1 MVTNTVRLDW
11 IKEQIFLLRDHNGAP
26 VVMSQTGGVSGSDL
40 LAMGLI
46 GCTAW
51 DVIGVMR
58 KQRQEVT
65 SFEIIAESEQ
75 DDEPPWRFRRIRVRY
90 KLVGKN
96 LEEDKIE
103 RAIALSEQKYC
114 SVYATLRDAVEI
126 TSEYE
131 CANERIVA
139 RQTHP

>member
-1 MVTNTVRLDW
+1 MVTSTVRLDW
-11 IKEQIFLLRDHNGAP
+11 IKEQIFLLRDRNGSP

-65 SFEIIAESEQ
+65 SFDIIAECDQ
-75 DDEPPWRFRRIRVRY
+75 DDDPPWRYRRIRVRY
-90 KLVGKN
+90 RLVGKN

-103 RAIALSEQKYC
+103 RAIALSESKYC
-114 SVYATLRDAVEI
+114 SIYATLREAVEI

-131 CANERIVA
+131 CANE
-139 RQTHP
+139 

>member
-131 CANERIVA
+131 CANDES
-139 RQTHP
+139 

>member
-1 MVTNTVRLDW
+1 MVTSTVRLDW
-11 IKEQIFLLRDHNGAP
+11 IKEQIFLLRDRNGSP

-65 SFEIIAESEQ
+65 SFEIIAECDQ
-75 DDEPPWRFRRIRVRY
+75 DDDPPWRYRRIRVRY
-90 KLVGKN
+90 RLVGKN

-103 RAIALSEQKYC
+103 RAIALSESKYC
-114 SVYATLRDAVEI
+114 SIYATLRETVEI

-131 CANERIVA
+131 CANE
-139 RQTHP
+139 

>member
-1 MVTNTVRLDW
+1 MVSSTVRLDW
-11 IKEQIFLLRDHNGAP
+11 IKEQIFLLRDRNGAP

-65 SFEIIAESEQ
+65 SFEVIAEAEQ
-75 DDEPPWRFRRIRVRY
+75 DDDPPWRFRRIRVRY
-90 KLVGKN
+90 RLVGKN

-114 SVYATLRDAVEI
+114 SIYATLQDAVEI
-126 TSEYE
+126 ISEYE
-131 CANERIVA
+131 CANE
-139 RQTHP
+139 